1 MKGWKIKA
9 RTLTEKYR
17 YHNSHLLHFFRFIL
31 SYAKFYD
38 NSTQFLDIQEKE
50 INVMSYIFIYAYYIL
65 TKYKPQLY
73 LLLAEKADLSKL
85 TYYTQY
91 QQWIEGKL
99 TI

>member
-1 MKGWKIKA
+1 MQNFMITPLNFWTFKKK
-9 RTLTEKYR
+9 K
-17 YHNSHLLHFFRFIL
+17 LLCP
-31 SYAKFYD
+31 
-38 NSTQFLDIQEKE
+38 
-50 INVMSYIFIYAYYIL
+50 IFIYAYYIL